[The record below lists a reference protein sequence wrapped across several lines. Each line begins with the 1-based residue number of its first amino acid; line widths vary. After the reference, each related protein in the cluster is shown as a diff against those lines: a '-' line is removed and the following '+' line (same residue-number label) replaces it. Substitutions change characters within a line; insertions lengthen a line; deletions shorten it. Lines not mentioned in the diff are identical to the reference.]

1 MFLYIPQSFAT
12 SDFVV
17 MQVKA
22 NIEIFSKKSIDSGNT
37 WDYNGAIVNKKV
49 ASVGLHLGGRKDG
62 KHDSIR
68 SIRGIL

>member
-22 NIEIFSKKSIDSGNT
+22 NIEIFSKNIDIGST
-37 WDYNGAIVNKKV
+37 WEYNKAIVKEIT
-49 ASVGLHLGGRKDG
+49 SVVLHLGGRKDG
-62 KHDSIR
+62 KNV
-68 SIRGIL
+68 